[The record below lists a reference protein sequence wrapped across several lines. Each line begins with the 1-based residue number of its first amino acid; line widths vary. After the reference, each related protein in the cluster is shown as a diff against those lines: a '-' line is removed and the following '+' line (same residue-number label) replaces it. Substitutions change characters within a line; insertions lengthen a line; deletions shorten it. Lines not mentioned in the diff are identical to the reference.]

1 MKNPPGLPNLPL
13 LQIAGHLAPETL
25 GPIFFTIAA
34 IARTAASSQSRS
46 VMGAVRPSP
55 KCRERVMRVR
65 RVAVL
70 KAPDPAGWLGA
81 FGIPHVGPTKPLA
94 HGLPNKRQLIC
105 TVHLVMDKLLP
116 VMPRTLKSVRGPPAS
131 ACIAGE
137 WKPHSAALSDGAFA
151 GNAPSGPAP
160 SA

>member
-105 TVHLVMDKLLP
+105 TVHRVSGQTSAGHATNPEKRA
-116 VMPRTLKSVRGPPAS
+116 RTSSQRMYHGGVEAPFRSSVGRGFCWKRAIGTS
-131 ACIAGE
+131 A
-137 WKPHSAALSDGAFA
+137 
-151 GNAPSGPAP
+151 
-160 SA
+160 